1 MKQIFNAAVI
11 CLVALSAC
19 TTPFKK
25 AKDGS
30 QYKII
35 SNKKGPKV
43 LKGNFI
49 EMNSFAKYKDSV
61 LSNSVEDGMPQYAM
75 YDTTNF
81 PEPFKEIFQNI
92 HVGDSITI
100 KISTDSII
108 AKSQG
113 QAPPFMKKGQFIIQ
127 SFTILNSY
135 TTKEQ
140 ADSSQKIF
148 MTGAQKRDSIAA
160 ISQLAKDSKTIE
172 EFLAKDKI
180 TFVKAE
186 KGTYVQILEP
196 GTGTLTDSSILLV
209 NYTGKSM
216 AGVAF
221 DSNTDSSFQHV
232 EPYPIDMRNPEVITG
247 WVDGLKLL
255 KKGGKAKFYVPSS
268 LGYRKTGNGD
278 KIKPN
283 ENLVFDIAVVDI
295 ITPTQYAVILKK
307 KQEAQM
313 AQQRMMQQMQQQMQ
327 QQQQQQPQQQQPQ
340 TGNK

>member
-11 CLVALSAC
+11 CLIALSAC

-43 LKGNFI
+43 LTGNFI

-61 LSNSVEDGMPQYAM
+61 LSNSAEEGVPQYAM
-75 YDTTNF
+75 YDTASF
-81 PEPFKEIFQNI
+81 PEPFKEIFKNI

-100 KISTDSII
+100 KISTDSIL
-108 AKSQG
+108 AKAQG
-113 QAPPFMKKGQFIIQ
+113 QAPPFMKKGQFIMQ
-127 SFTILNSY
+127 TFTILNSF

-148 MTGAQKRDSIAA
+148 MAAAQKRDSIAA
-160 ISQLAKDSKTIE
+160 ISQLAKDSKSIE
-172 EFLAKDKI
+172 EYLAKNKI
-180 TFVKAE
+180 TAVKAG

-196 GTGTLTDSSILLV
+196 GTGTLTDSSILMV

-216 AGVAF
+216 AGEGVTF
-221 DSNTDSSFQHV
+221 DSNTDSSFSHV
-232 EPYPIDMRNPEVITG
+232 EPYPIDMRGPQVIQG
-247 WVDGLKLL
+247 WIDGLKLM

-268 LGYRKTGNGD
+268 LGYGKRGNGE

-283 ENLVFDIAVVDI
+283 DNLVFDIAVVDI
-295 ITPTQYAVILKK
+295 ISPTQYAAIMKK
-307 KQEAQM
+307 KQEEQM

-327 QQQQQQPQQQQPQ
+327 QQQQQPQ

>member
-11 CLVALSAC
+11 CVLALSAC

-35 SNKKGPKV
+35 SNTKGPKV
-43 LKGNFI
+43 ITGNFI
-49 EMNSFAKYKDSV
+49 EMNSYAKYKDSV
-61 LSNSVEDGMPQYAM
+61 LSNSAEEGMPQYAM
-75 YDTTNF
+75 YDTASF
-81 PEPFKEIFQNI
+81 PEPFKEIFKNI
-92 HVGDSITI
+92 HVGDSIII
-100 KISTDSII
+100 KISTDSIL
-108 AKSQG
+108 AKAQG
-113 QAPPFMKKGQFIIQ
+113 QAPPFMKKGQFIMQ
-127 SFTILNSY
+127 SFTILNSF

-140 ADSSQKIF
+140 ADSSQKIH
-148 MTGAQKRDSIAA
+148 MVAAQKKDSIAA
-160 ISQLAKDSKTIE
+160 ISQLVKDSKTIE

-196 GTGTLTDSSILLV
+196 GTGTVTDSSILMV
-209 NYTGKSM
+209 NYTGKSI
-216 AGVAF
+216 AGGAAF

-232 EPYPIDMRNPEVITG
+232 EPYPIDMRNPQVIQG

-255 KKGGKAKFYVPSS
+255 KKGAKAKFYVPSS
-268 LGYRKTGNGD
+268 LGYGKRGNGE

-283 ENLVFDIAVVDI
+283 DNLVFDIAVVDI
-295 ITPTQYAVILKK
+295 ITPTQYAVIMKK
-307 KQEAQM
+307 KQEEQM

-327 QQQQQQPQQQQPQ
+327 QQQQQQPQ